1 MPSRDLESI
10 LANDLPIARQ
20 QLAVYEA
27 ISVAASDAHAV
38 LDVILDASNLASA
51 RAALQQRYGFT
62 DVQSS
67 AVMDMQFRRMT
78 SEDRENLEK
87 RREEVVAEVA
97 ALEVEVDG
105 A

>member
-1 MPSRDLESI
+1 MPRRDLESI

-20 QLAVYEA
+20 QLEVYEA
-27 ISVAASDAHAV
+27 ISAAASDAHAV
-38 LDVILDASNLASA
+38 LDVILSASNSDAA

-62 DVQSS
+62 EVQSS

-78 SEDRENLEK
+78 SEDREVLER
-87 RREEVVAEVA
+87 RREEIVAEVA